1 MEITNFITENF
12 LSSFIGT
19 LAAVEL
25 IVFTTKNFP
34 LINKIPTKLYTFIL
48 AVIHLVIVQIIVG
61 KAAITVEYVYIS
73 FLNSLIVELIL
84 CGGYDTLMSKFKDVK
99 ETLDEAE
106 EGIVEINSE
115 ASKEVVDNNEDSTK
129 TTENLKLSENN
140 IKK

>member
-84 CGGYDTLMSKFKDVK
+84 CGGYDTCK
-99 ETLDEAE
+99 A
-106 EGIVEINSE
+106 I
-115 ASKEVVDNNEDSTK
+115 
-129 TTENLKLSENN
+129 ENLKSSKDN
-140 IKK
+140 IEK

>member
-61 KAAITVEYVYIS
+61 KAAI
-73 FLNSLIVELIL
+73 IVELIL

-99 ETLDEAE
+99 QTLDEAE
-106 EGIVEINSE
+106 EGIAEINGE
-115 ASKEVVDNNEDSTK
+115 VSKEVTNNDDSSK
-129 TTENLKLSENN
+129 AIENLKSSKDN
-140 IKK
+140 IGK

>member
-48 AVIHLVIVQIIVG
+48 TVIHIVIVQIIVG

-99 ETLDEAE
+99 QTLDEAE
-106 EGIVEINSE
+106 EGIAEINGE
-115 ASKEVVDNNEDSTK
+115 VSKEVTNNDDSSK
-129 TTENLKLSENN
+129 AIENLKSSKDN
-140 IKK
+140 IGK

>member
-12 LSSFIGT
+12 LSSFMGT

-61 KAAITVEYVYIS
+61 KTAITVEYVYIS

-99 ETLDEAE
+99 QTLDEAE
-106 EGIVEINSE
+106 EGIAEINGE
-115 ASKEVVDNNEDSTK
+115 VSKEVTNNDDSSKAIETLKSSKDNIGK
-129 TTENLKLSENN
+129 
-140 IKK
+140 